1 MTERLIV
8 FLKGVRIGYIEFDH
22 ERSSREFSYD
32 AEYLALPTACPLS
45 LSMPLQAKPF
55 DSWRTRLFFEN
66 LLPPDV
72 VRRKLEKII
81 HHDHDNYF
89 AFLKA
94 LGGDCAGAIA
104 LYPEDVDPA
113 EHEDVLWEL
122 SEDEADDVF
131 RALPDSPLLQGVVEN
146 YRISVAG
153 AQDKLVVRK
162 KMGRFALPLFG
173 TASTHIVKPGMSRC
187 AFSVENE
194 HFCQQLATSAGLL
207 SADSSVASVKDRRYY
222 VTERFDRKESDGRV
236 VRHLQEDFCQAMGI
250 EAERK
255 YQADGGPSASRCFRF
270 LREHSFGLADQM
282 RFVDFYLYNFL
293 IGNADAHAKNFS
305 FLTVDGKTTV
315 APLYDAMSTVVYP
328 TVCNTMAMEIGGR
341 YAFSEVSRQSFADFA
356 RRCDINP
363 KAVLSRLDA
372 LSEVLPQKAAE
383 LGERLSDE
391 GIAVP
396 IYDEICKVVR
406 RHVGQIRP
414 PA

>member
-8 FLKGVRIGYIEFDH
+8 YLRGARIGLIEFDH
-22 ERSSREFSYD
+22 EANTREFSYD
-32 AEYLALPTACPLS
+32 GDYLARDVARPISLS
-45 LSMPLQAKPF
+45 LPLQSEPF
-55 DSWRTRLFFEN
+55 DSWRTRQFFEN

-81 HHDHDNYF
+81 HHSHDNYF

-113 EHEDVLWEL
+113 EHEDVVREL
-122 SEDEADDVF
+122 SEDEADEVF

-153 AQDKLVVRK
+153 AQDKLVVRMK
-162 KMGRFALPLFG
+162 EGRFSLPLFG
-173 TASTHIVKPGMSRC
+173 TASTHIVKPGMARC

-194 HFCQQLATSAGLL
+194 CFCQRLAASAGLL
-207 SADSSVASVKDRRYY
+207 SAVSSVSSVRDRRYY
-222 VTERFDRKESDGRV
+222 VTERYDREERDGRV
-236 VRHLQEDFCQAMGI
+236 VRHLQEDFCQAMGVGS
-250 EAERK
+250 ERK
-255 YQADGGPSASRCFRF
+255 YQSDGGPSASRCFRF

-305 FLTVDGKTTV
+305 LLTVDGKTAV
-315 APLYDAMSTVVYP
+315 APIYDAMSTVVYP
-328 TVCNTMAMEIGGR
+328 KIASAMAMEIGGR
-341 YAFSEVSRQSFADFA
+341 YAFAEVTRASFEDFA
-356 RRCDINP
+356 RRCDISP

-372 LSEVLPQKAAE
+372 FAGELPGKVSELR
-383 LGERLSDE
+383 ERMSDE
-391 GIAVP
+391 GFPSP
-396 IYDEICKVVR
+396 IYDEIRTVIN
-406 RHVGQIRP
+406 RHIDQIRR
-414 PA
+414 

>member
-8 FLKGVRIGYIEFDH
+8 FLKGKRIGFIEFDH
-22 ERSSREFSYD
+22 EANTREFSYD
-32 AEYLALPTACPLS
+32 GAYLALPTASPISLS
-45 LSMPLQAKPF
+45 LPLQEEPF

-89 AFLKA
+89 AFLKT

-104 LYPEDVDPA
+104 LYPEDADPS
-113 EHEDVLWEL
+113 EREDVLREL
-122 SEDEADDVF
+122 SEDEADEVF
-131 RALPDSPLLQGVVEN
+131 RALPDSPLLQGVIEN

-153 AQDKLVVRK
+153 AQDKLVVRMK
-162 KMGRFALPLFG
+162 DGRFSLPLFG

-194 HFCQQLATSAGLL
+194 CFCQRLAAAAGLL
-207 SADSSVASVKDRRYY
+207 AAGSAVSSVKDIRYY
-222 VTERFDRKESDGRV
+222 VTERYDRQETDGRV
-236 VRHLQEDFCQAMGI
+236 QRLLQEDFCQAMGV

-305 FLTVDGKTTV
+305 LLTADGKTSV
-315 APLYDAMSTVVYP
+315 APIYDAMSTLVYP
-328 TVCNTMAMEIGGR
+328 KVCNTMAMEIGGS
-341 YAFSEVSRQSFADFA
+341 YAFTDVTRQSFEDFA

-363 KAVLSRLDA
+363 RAVLSRLDE
-372 LSEVLPQKAAE
+372 LSAKLPKKAAE
-383 LGERLSDE
+383 LSERMSDE
-391 GIAVP
+391 GVSAP
-396 IYDEICKVVR
+396 IYGKISRVLE
-406 RHVGQIRP
+406 RHVAQVRK
-414 PA
+414 